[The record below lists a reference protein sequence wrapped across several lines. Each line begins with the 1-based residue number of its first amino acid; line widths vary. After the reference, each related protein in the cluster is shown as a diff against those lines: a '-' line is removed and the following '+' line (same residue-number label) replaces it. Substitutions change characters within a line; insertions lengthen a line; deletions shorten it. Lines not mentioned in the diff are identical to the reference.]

1 MNPIACG
8 PRLRSGDR
16 DGAVRFVDFDELLRV
31 SDVVSLHC
39 PLTEKNCGMMGAVEI
54 AKMKPTA
61 FLLNLSRGLLLDE
74 AAVAKA
80 LNSGC
85 LAGAG
90 LDVLGTEPPSPEN
103 PLIGA
108 KNCFITPHMA
118 WGTLAARQRL
128 LQIAVENLQA
138 FLEGRVQN
146 VV

>member
-1 MNPIACG
+1 MI
-8 PRLRSGDR
+8 
-16 DGAVRFVDFDELLRV
+16 
-31 SDVVSLHC
+31 
-39 PLTEKNCGMMGAVEI
+39 GAVEI

-61 FLLNLSRGLLLDE
+61 FLLNLSRGSLLDE

-103 PLIGA
+103 PLIGV
-108 KNCFITPHMA
+108 KNCFITPHIA

-128 LQIAVENLQA
+128 LQIATENLQA
-138 FLEGRVQN
+138 FLEGRLQN